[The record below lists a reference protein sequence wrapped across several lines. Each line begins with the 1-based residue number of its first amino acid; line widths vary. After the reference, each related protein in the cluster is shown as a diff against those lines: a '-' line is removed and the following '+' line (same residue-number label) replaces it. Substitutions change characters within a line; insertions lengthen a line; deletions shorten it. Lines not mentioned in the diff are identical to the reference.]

1 MASPDSSRSMP
12 AMRPAPGSSLSLR
25 ALGVT
30 LAVVAAIGLGA
41 CGGGGD
47 DSSDGVASLGAGD
60 AVSTETTVVGDDQ
73 DRILAYT
80 ACLREQGLDVA
91 DPTFDAD
98 GNLDGGFFGPDSGV
112 DPRSEEFQAA
122 QEACGS
128 LIEGLTLGG
137 PGGGNFDPEA
147 MQQAT
152 LAYTECLR
160 DEGLEVDDLDF
171 SGQGGPGGGDGVGPG
186 GTPPDGSAPSGSL
199 PAGGDPGQGPGGG
212 DPGNRLAEVLGLDL
226 DDPTV
231 AAALEVCAPVL
242 EDAMS
247 SVTSTTVAS

>member
-1 MASPDSSRSMP
+1 
-12 AMRPAPGSSLSLR
+12 
-25 ALGVT
+25 
-30 LAVVAAIGLGA
+30 VA
-41 CGGGGD
+41 
-47 DSSDGVASLGAGD
+47 
-60 AVSTETTVVGDDQ
+60 TETTVAGDDQ
-73 DRILAYT
+73 DQILAYT

-98 GNLDGGFFGPDSGV
+98 GNLDGGFFGPDSGI
-112 DPRSEEFQAA
+112 DPRSEEFRAA

-128 LIEGLTLGG
+128 LIEGVTLGG

-171 SGQGGPGGGDGVGPG
+171 SAQGGPGGGAGVGPG
-186 GTPPDGSAPSGSL
+186 GAPPDGSAPDGSM
-199 PAGGDPGQGPGGG
+199 PDGGDPGQGPGDG
-212 DPGNRLAEVLGLDL
+212 DPGNRLAEILGLDP

-242 EDAMS
+242 DGAMS
-247 SVTSTTVAS
+247 SATQTTVAS